1 MIIDPLKPRY
11 YQAMRVYAR
20 ANRKAYFYQ
29 IWQSLDL
36 PWLVRDSG
44 PYATESD
51 ARQAGD
57 GALRDFLDTTTA

>member
-11 YQAMRVYAR
+11 YLGLRVYAS

-29 IWQSLDL
+29 IWQNLDL
-36 PWLVRDSG
+36 PWLVRDSV

-51 ARQAGD
+51 ARQAGYRV
-57 GALRDFLDTTTA
+57 LRDFLDTTTA